1 MKTSKRKIS
10 KCQGRKLML
19 VNTRHKKCN
28 NKKKKKKQ
36 IKEIQSQYIH
46 WEYMTFINVTVLFF

>member
-28 NKKKKKKQ
+28 KKKQ
-36 IKEIQSQYIH
+36 RIKEIQTQYIH